1 MANKPKKTKKRKGK
15 IRVRTGARVVKKD
28 SVRRNK
34 LIRESPFIMNDN
46 SINIRVKIVPKS
58 SGSINEEFN
67 RRRSE

>member
-1 MANKPKKTKKRKGK
+1 MGKPTKPKKRKRK

-28 SVRRNK
+28 SVKRNK

-46 SINIRVKIVPKS
+46 GINIRVKIVPKS

>member
-1 MANKPKKTKKRKGK
+1 MAKPKKRKRK

-28 SVRRNK
+28 SVRK
-34 LIRESPFIMNDN
+34 IKTSGEAPFVMRDN
-46 SINIRVKIVPKS
+46 GINVRIKIVPKS